1 MAGTGA
7 PAAAQPG
14 FFPSIALIR
23 AAAALLVVYDHFL
36 GIWPERNGVAF
47 APAQMMER
55 WVFQPLSL
63 MQHGGAFAVALFF
76 MVSGFIIV
84 CVGLRESRRTFA
96 IRRALRIYPPLW
108 LSIAFLLAAF
118 IPALALSDA
127 PGLRGFQINQV
138 LAQDNPVPYVLAAMS
153 LVNYLIG
160 TPAVNGVAWT
170 LIIEVLFY
178 LAILALLPL
187 LRARP
192 RFAIAVAFAG
202 LVLLQVFAK
211 ANSVVFLVAV
221 NGVYVSYL
229 FLGTLVYL
237 RWAQR
242 IGSAF
247 FVVGTAAFWALFLH
261 GVDRYVAQPPWT
273 LAGYGVSY
281 AFAWFAFIALLLVDR
296 HVRLDPVTAFFSK
309 ISYSLYLNHGG
320 LGILGLTLLAPRL
333 GYPLALVVTFA
344 AVVAISA
351 LSYRIAELPSQRL
364 ARRLTAGGA
373 GPEAAPRV
381 SPT

>member
-7 PAAAQPG
+7 PAATKPG

-23 AAAALLVVYDHFL
+23 AAAALIVVYDHLL
-36 GIWPERNGVAF
+36 GIWPARNNVTF
-47 APAQMMER
+47 APATMIER
-55 WVFQPLSL
+55 WVLEPLSL

-84 CVGLRESRRTFA
+84 CVGVRESGSTFA

-138 LAQDNPVPYVLAAMS
+138 LDQANPIPYVLAAMT
-153 LVNYLIG
+153 LGNYLIG

-170 LIIEVLFY
+170 LIVEVLFY
-178 LAILALLPL
+178 LAVLALLPL
-187 LRARP
+187 LRTRP
-192 RFAIAVAFAG
+192 HAAIVAAFAG
-202 LVLLQVFAK
+202 LVLLHAFAK
-211 ANSVVFLVAV
+211 VNAVVFLVAV
-221 NGVYVSYL
+221 NGVYVAYL

-242 IGSAF
+242 IGNVF
-247 FVVGTAAFWALFLH
+247 FVAGTAAFWALFLLGIH
-261 GVDRYVAQPPWT
+261 RYVAQPPWT
-273 LAGYGVSY
+273 LQGYGVSY
-281 AFAWFAFIALLLVDR
+281 AFAWLVFVVLLLLDR
-296 HVRLDPVTAFFSK
+296 HIRLDPVTAFFGR

-320 LGILGLTLLAPRL
+320 LGILALTLLAPRL
-333 GYPLALVVTFA
+333 GYPVALAVTFA
-344 AVVAISA
+344 AVVAISWV
-351 LSYRIAELPSQRL
+351 SYRIAELPAQRL
-364 ARRLTAGGA
+364 ARRLTERGA
-373 GPEAAPRV
+373 APEGTPRV